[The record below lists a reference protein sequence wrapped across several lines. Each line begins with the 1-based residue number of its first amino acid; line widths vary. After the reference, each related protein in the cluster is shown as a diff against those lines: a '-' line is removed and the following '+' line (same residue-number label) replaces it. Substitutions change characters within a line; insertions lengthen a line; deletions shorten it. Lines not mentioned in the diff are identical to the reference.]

1 MTEYFN
7 DLTANV
13 AAALAEDVGDG
24 DVTAQ
29 LIDAE
34 KQATASVI
42 TREAGVLCGRPW
54 VDEVFRQVDPDLK
67 LIWHVADG
75 DQTTPD
81 QLLFTVEGNARGILT
96 GERPALNFLQ
106 TLSGTATT
114 TAKYVSLITHTK
126 TNLLDTRKTL
136 PGLRLG
142 QKYAV
147 SCGGGMNHRIGLYDA
162 FLIKENHIQ
171 ASGSIASAI
180 TRARELHPGIRV
192 EIEVETLEQ
201 FHEAAICRPDWIMLD
216 NFALEDLKTAVRSN
230 QPVKLEASG
239 GIEND
244 QDLVRIAETGV
255 DFISVGA
262 LTKHV
267 KAMDLSMRIDA
278 NP

>member
-7 DLTANV
+7 DLTVNV
-13 AAALAEDVGDG
+13 LAALAEDIGDG

-29 LIDAE
+29 LIEAT
-34 KQATASVI
+34 KQVTANVI

-54 VDEVFRQVDPDLK
+54 VDEVFRQVDASLK
-67 LIWHVADG
+67 VTWHSADG
-75 DQTTPD
+75 DQTTPG
-81 QLLFTVEGNARGILT
+81 QLLFTIAGNARGILT

-106 TLSGTATT
+106 TLSGTATA
-114 TAKYVSLITHTK
+114 TAKTVSLIKHTK
-126 TNLLDTRKTL
+126 ASLLDTRKTL

-162 FLIKENHIQ
+162 FLIKENHIE
-171 ASGSIASAI
+171 ACGSIAGAIQSA
-180 TRARELHPGIRV
+180 RALRPGMRV

-201 FHEAAICRPDWIMLD
+201 FHEAAFAQPDWIMLD
-216 NFALEDLKTAVRSN
+216 NFSLADMRTAVQSN

-244 QDLVRIAETGV
+244 QDLINIAETGV
-255 DFISVGA
+255 DYISVGA

-267 KAMDLSMRIDA
+267 RAMDLSMRIQA
-278 NP
+278 A

>member
-34 KQATASVI
+34 KQATANVI

-67 LIWHVADG
+67 LTWHIADG
-75 DQTTPD
+75 DQTKPD

-126 TNLLDTRKTL
+126 TKLLDTRKTI

-162 FLIKENHIQ
+162 FLIKENHIE

-180 TRARELHPGIRV
+180 ARARELHPGIRV
-192 EIEVETLEQ
+192 EIEVESLPQ
-201 FHEAAICRPDWIMLD
+201 FHEAALCQPDWIMLD
-216 NFALEDLKTAVRSN
+216 NFSLEDLKTAVRSN

-255 DFISVGA
+255 DYISVGA

-267 KAMDLSMRIDA
+267 RAMDLSMRIHKP
-278 NP
+278 N

>member
-24 DVTAQ
+24 DVTAE
-29 LIDAE
+29 LIEAT
-34 KQATASVI
+34 KQVTAHVI

-54 VDEVFRQVDPDLK
+54 VDEVFRQVDASLK
-67 LIWHVADG
+67 VTWHSADG

-81 QLLFTVEGNARGILT
+81 QLLFTVAGNARSILT
-96 GERPALNFLQ
+96 AERPALNFLQ

-114 TAKYVSLITHTK
+114 TAKTVSLIEHTEAK
-126 TNLLDTRKTL
+126 LLDTRKTL

-162 FLIKENHIQ
+162 FLIKENHIE

-180 TRARELHPGIRV
+180 QSARKLHPGLRV

-201 FHEAAICRPDWIMLD
+201 FHEAAFSQPDWIMLD
-216 NFALEDLKTAVRSN
+216 NFSLADMRTAVQSN

-239 GIEND
+239 GIESD
-244 QDLVRIAETGV
+244 QDLIAIAETGV
-255 DFISVGA
+255 DYISVGA
-262 LTKHV
+262 LTKHIR
-267 KAMDLSMRIDA
+267 AMDLSMRIQKS
-278 NP
+278 

>member
-114 TAKYVSLITHTK
+114 TAKYVSL
-126 TNLLDTRKTL
+126 
-136 PGLRLG
+136 
-142 QKYAV
+142 
-147 SCGGGMNHRIGLYDA
+147 
-162 FLIKENHIQ
+162 
-171 ASGSIASAI
+171 
-180 TRARELHPGIRV
+180 
-192 EIEVETLEQ
+192 
-201 FHEAAICRPDWIMLD
+201 
-216 NFALEDLKTAVRSN
+216 
-230 QPVKLEASG
+230 
-239 GIEND
+239 
-244 QDLVRIAETGV
+244 
-255 DFISVGA
+255 
-262 LTKHV
+262 
-267 KAMDLSMRIDA
+267 
-278 NP
+278 

>member
-1 MTEYFN
+1 MTEYFK
-7 DLTANV
+7 DLTTNV

-24 DVTAQ
+24 DVTAE
-29 LIDAE
+29 LIKAT
-34 KQATASVI
+34 KQVTAHVI

-54 VDEVFRQVDPDLK
+54 VDEVFRQVDSSLK
-67 LIWHVADG
+67 VVWHSADG

-81 QLLFTVEGNARGILT
+81 QLLFTVTGNARAILT

-106 TLSGTATT
+106 TLSGTATA
-114 TAKYVSLITHTK
+114 TARMANLIKHTATK
-126 TNLLDTRKTL
+126 LLDTRKTL

-162 FLIKENHIQ
+162 FLIKENHIE

-180 TRARELHPGIRV
+180 GRARTLHPGLRV

-201 FHEAAICRPDWIMLD
+201 FHEAALSQPDWIMLD
-216 NFALEDLKTAVRSN
+216 NFSLADMRTAVQSN

-239 GIEND
+239 GIESD
-244 QDLVRIAETGV
+244 QDLIAIAETGV
-255 DFISVGA
+255 DYISVGA

-267 KAMDLSMRIDA
+267 RAMDLSMRVH
-278 NP
+278 